1 MGMRTR
7 VSLVFAALLVGVWG
21 VRCSSSSSG
30 TGGTG
35 SGGTG
40 VDAGTGSGGTD
51 GGGIS
56 DGGTDAGSSGGGT
69 DGGTDGGS
77 GGGGGGGGGTDDC
90 AGVVPAQIGSSFTF
104 DVAAYGS
111 TISCDQVFSDESGNL
126 AASGSRDL
134 RGIREWH
141 LFDSNGAALTWIRAS
156 DLFGQG
162 PGYEGLSPYD
172 TPMGEEFLR
181 VAYWTP
187 EGKRTDGSPVSGDM
201 GDARAFRA
209 PGGILVVKAFC
220 LPPNLGGTINLRRF
234 DPVTNETA
242 STTVSACEPLAEALV
257 DANQNWLLLL
267 HGGPSIGFAEG
278 DLVAQWFDPTGH
290 SLTGW
295 FRVAALPG
303 KHTTLMHATIG
314 GGAALRIDDVWTY
327 FFPSG
332 KSEVQPAQE
341 FLASHPESDFNL
353 IRGARAYAVFPRSG
367 DTTQMELYSASG
379 KKCGS
384 LTFPRGNLTT
394 GSDGSAI
401 ASSGDNGCTKTV
413 WPALLK

>member
-1 MGMRTR
+1 
-7 VSLVFAALLVGVWG
+7 
-21 VRCSSSSSG
+21 
-30 TGGTG
+30 
-35 SGGTG
+35 
-40 VDAGTGSGGTD
+40 VDAGTGSGGPD
-51 GGGIS
+51 AGGVN
-56 DGGTDAGSSGGGT
+56 DGGTDAGSGGGDT
-69 DGGTDGGS
+69 DAGTDGGS
-77 GGGGGGGGGTDDC
+77 GGGGGGGGGDTEC
-90 AGVVPAQIGSSFTF
+90 AGVVPSQIGSSFTF
-104 DVAAYGS
+104 DVPASGS
-111 TISCDQVFSDESGNL
+111 IISCDQVFSDESGNL

-141 LFDSNGAALTWIRAS
+141 LFDSNGAPLTKIRAS

-172 TPMGEEFLR
+172 TVGGEFLR

-187 EGKRTDGSPVSGDM
+187 EGKRADGSPVSGDM

-209 PGGILVVKAFC
+209 PGGILVAKAFC
-220 LPPNLGGTINLRRF
+220 QPPNLGGTIDLRRF

-242 STTVSACEPLAEALV
+242 STTVRACEPVANALV

-413 WPALLK
+413 WPSLLK

>member
-1 MGMRTR
+1 
-7 VSLVFAALLVGVWG
+7 VDA
-21 VRCSSSSSG
+21 G
-30 TGGTG
+30 TGA
-35 SGGTG
+35 
-40 VDAGTGSGGTD
+40 DAGTGSGGTD
-51 GGGIS
+51 AGGVNDGGA
-56 DGGTDAGSSGGGT
+56 DAGGTDA
-69 DGGTDGGS
+69 GTDGGS
-77 GGGGGGGGGTDDC
+77 GGVGGGGGDPEC

-104 DVAAYGS
+104 EVPASGS
-111 TISCDQVFSDESGNL
+111 TVSCNQVFSDESGNL

-134 RGIREWH
+134 RNIREWH
-141 LFDSNGAALTWIRAS
+141 LFDSNGAALTRIRAS

-172 TPMGEEFLR
+172 TVGGEFLR

-187 EGKRTDGSPVSGDM
+187 DGKRTDGSPVSGDR
-201 GDARAFRA
+201 GDASAFRA
-209 PGGILVVKAFC
+209 PGGILVVKAVC
-220 LPPNLGGTINLRRF
+220 NNPSIGGTIDLRRF

-242 STTVSACEPLAEALV
+242 SAAVRACEGLNNALV

-278 DLVAQWFDPTGH
+278 DYVAQWFDFTGH
-290 SLTGW
+290 SLTSW

-327 FFPSG
+327 FLPSG
-332 KSEVQPAQE
+332 KAEVQPAQE
-341 FLASHPESDFNL
+341 FLASHPESDFSL
-353 IRGARAYAVFPRSG
+353 VRGARAYAVLPRSG

-384 LTFPRGNLTT
+384 LTFSRGNLTT
-394 GSDGSAI
+394 GADGSVI
-401 ASSGDNGCTKTV
+401 ASSGENGCTKTV

>member
-1 MGMRTR
+1 MGVPSR
-7 VSLVFAALLVGVWG
+7 VSLVFAAILVGVWAAS
-21 VRCSSSSSG
+21 CSSSSSG

-35 SGGTG
+35 GGGTG
-40 VDAGTGSGGTD
+40 VDAGTGSGGSD
-51 GGGIS
+51 AGGV
-56 DGGTDAGSSGGGT
+56 DAGGPSGSTDAGT
-69 DGGTDGGS
+69 DGGFD
-77 GGGGGGGGGTDDC
+77 GGGGGGGTDEC

-104 DVAAYGS
+104 DVAATGS

-141 LFDSNGAALTWIRAS
+141 LFDSNGAALTKIRAS

-172 TPMGEEFLR
+172 TPMGGEFLR

-187 EGKRTDGSPVSGDM
+187 AGKRTDGSPVSGDM

-209 PGGILVVKAFC
+209 PGGILVVNVYC
-220 LPPNLGGTINLRRF
+220 SPLPDRGGTIELRRF
-234 DPVTNETA
+234 DPVTDETA
-242 STTVSACEPLAEALV
+242 STTVRGCESLADALV

-267 HGGPSIGFAEG
+267 HGGPSIGFAQG

-295 FRVAALPG
+295 FRVASLPG
-303 KHTTLMHATIG
+303 KHTTLLQATIG

-327 FFPSG
+327 FLPSG

-353 IRGARAYAVFPRSG
+353 IRGAQGYAVFPRSG

>member
-1 MGMRTR
+1 MA
-7 VSLVFAALLVGVWG
+7 S
-21 VRCSSSSSG
+21 CSSSSG
-30 TGGTG
+30 AGGTAG
-35 SGGTG
+35 GGTG
-40 VDAGTGSGGTD
+40 VDAGTGSGGND
-51 GGGIS
+51 GGAVG
-56 DGGTDAGSSGGGT
+56 DGGTDAGSSGGGI
-69 DGGTDGGS
+69 DGGTD
-77 GGGGGGGGGTDDC
+77 GGGGGGGGTDDC
-90 AGVVPAQIGSSFTF
+90 VGVVPAQVGSSFSF
-104 DVAAYGS
+104 DVPASGS

-141 LFDSNGAALTWIRAS
+141 LFDSNGAALTKIRAS

-172 TPMGEEFLR
+172 TVGGEFLR

-187 EGKRTDGSPVSGDM
+187 DGKRTDGSRVSGDM

-209 PGGILVVKAFC
+209 PGGILVVNVYC
-220 LPPNLGGTINLRRF
+220 SPLPELGGTIELRRF

-242 STTVSACEPLAEALV
+242 STTVRACESLANGLV

-267 HGGPSIGFAEG
+267 HGGPSIGFARG

-341 FLASHPESDFNL
+341 FLASHPESDFSL
-353 IRGARAYAVFPRSG
+353 VRGARAYSVLPRSG

-384 LTFPRGNLTT
+384 LTFSRGNLTT
-394 GSDGSAI
+394 GADGSVI